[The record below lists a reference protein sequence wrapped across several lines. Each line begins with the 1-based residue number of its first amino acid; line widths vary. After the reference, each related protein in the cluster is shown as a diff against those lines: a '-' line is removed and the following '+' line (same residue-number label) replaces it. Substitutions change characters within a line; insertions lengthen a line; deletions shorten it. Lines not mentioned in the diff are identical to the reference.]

1 MRTVNYLELSDVNN
15 EEDLENEFN
24 PKVETYWAWY
34 EENKRDKMCERVKQH
49 KFQKIAHIEEGTVQ
63 DARVLSSKV
72 MASKSFH
79 TFKCKT

>member
-1 MRTVNYLELSDVNN
+1 
-15 EEDLENEFN
+15 
-24 PKVETYWAWY
+24 
-34 EENKRDKMCERVKQH
+34 MCERVKQH